1 MLDSELE
8 NLSGGVTSQE
18 KYYTVKEGD
27 SMSGIADRFNTSV
40 VKLIC

>member
-18 KYYTVKEGD
+18 KYDTVMEGN
-27 SMSGIADRFNTSV
+27 SMS
-40 VKLIC
+40 